1 MSKLIEI
8 GKVAPPKQVTI
19 TLSEKEAHYIAVFMG
34 YILRERSKLDE
45 ETMLFRYRINM
56 MGGQNPPA
64 ELLDHWRDNARLA
77 EGIIDKIATAD
88 Q

>member
-8 GKVAPPKQVTI
+8 GRIQPPKEVTI
-19 TLSEKEAHYIAVFMG
+19 TLTEKEAHYVAV
-34 YILRERSKLDE
+34 KLDE

-64 ELLDHWRDNARLA
+64 ALLDHWRENSRLA
-77 EGIIDKIATAD
+77 ESIVDKIATAD